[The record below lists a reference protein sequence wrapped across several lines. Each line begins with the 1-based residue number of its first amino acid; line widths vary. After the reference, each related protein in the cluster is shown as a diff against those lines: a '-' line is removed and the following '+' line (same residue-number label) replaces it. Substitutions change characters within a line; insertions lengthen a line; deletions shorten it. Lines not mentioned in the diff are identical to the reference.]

1 VFVCIYSGMLY
12 VCHDSCTYLC
22 VCIKQQEL
30 MCLIQHQKTRMRH
43 SKVCVYATA
52 CIIVRVHARVYVFV
66 LVQDLYVII

>member
-1 VFVCIYSGMLY
+1 
-12 VCHDSCTYLC
+12 
-22 VCIKQQEL
+22 

-66 LVQDLYVII
+66 LVQDLYVIIWQCTNSCKHH